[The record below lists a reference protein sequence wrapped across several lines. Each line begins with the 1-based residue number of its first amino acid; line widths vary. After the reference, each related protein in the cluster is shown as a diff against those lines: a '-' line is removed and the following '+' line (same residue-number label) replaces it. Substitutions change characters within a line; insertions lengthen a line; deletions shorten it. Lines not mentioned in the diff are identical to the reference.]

1 MKRMANVELLNE
13 LLTIERR
20 GWDSLCDGT
29 GANFYGSLMVN
40 DAVMVLAHGVVMD
53 REAVIASLN
62 DAPPWRTY
70 EISDARIISAGA
82 DSTILVYTGVAYRE
96 GDSPAFRSLMSSI
109 YVRVDGDW
117 KLVLYQQ
124 TPIPSQAE

>member
-62 DAPPWRTY
+62 DGPPWRTY
-70 EISDARIISAGA
+70 EISDARIINAGA

-124 TPIPSQAE
+124 TPIPFLAE

>member
-1 MKRMANVELLNE
+1 MKRMTNVELLNE
-13 LLTIERR
+13 LLAIERR

-29 GANFYGSLMVN
+29 GADFYGSVMLH
-40 DAVMVLAHGVVMD
+40 DAVMVLAHGVVMN

-70 EISDARIISAGA
+70 EISDARVISAGT
-82 DSTILVYTGVAYRE
+82 DSMILVYTGVAYRE
-96 GDSPAFRSLMSSI
+96 GNSPAFRGLMSSN
-109 YVRVDGDW
+109 YVRVDGGW

-124 TPIPSQAE
+124 TPIPSKAE